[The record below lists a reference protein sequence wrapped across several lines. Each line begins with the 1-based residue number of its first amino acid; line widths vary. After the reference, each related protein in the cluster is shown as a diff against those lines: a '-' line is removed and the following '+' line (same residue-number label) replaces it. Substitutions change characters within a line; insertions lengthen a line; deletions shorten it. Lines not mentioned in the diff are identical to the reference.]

1 MLCRVNKKQLVFVF
15 KIWVLFAPQTPIDFH
30 LTTSTWFLWIATKK
44 KPLGKCQKIFP
55 QQRDFAAQGMKCDK
69 VDCNFCFCQ
78 KLFGFSKAQKFG
90 SGVSVG
96 QDRRL
101 TPERPNSLIASKK
114 QLSSHN
120 IHSPSLDA
128 PRRIISLEKALSEEL
143 VQLLLQDKEEKC
155 WRRLGGRRWWCGGVE
170 RRTVEYRASAERPL
184 RKPRPLRDT
193 VVAAPLEHCTLT
205 TLCTDH

>member
-1 MLCRVNKKQLVFVF
+1 MQKKRN
-15 KIWVLFAPQTPIDFH
+15 
-30 LTTSTWFLWIATKK
+30 

-128 PRRIISLEKALSEEL
+128 PRRIISLEKPLSEEL
-143 VQLLLQDKEEKC
+143 VQQLQQDKEEKC
-155 WRRLGGRRWWCGGVE
+155 WRGLGGRRWCSVGVE